1 MVVRFVCLA
10 SAWAC
15 CRLAPP
21 SNANVTAL
29 CRKLWVVSLS
39 LSSPAARRASFAIC
53 RMLRVDSGFPYVLLE
68 RLANSG
74 ESPPPDD
81 LALLAPARCQV
92 VVNGS

>member
-68 RLANSG
+68 SDANSG
-74 ESPPPDD
+74 ESSPTTSRPSH
-81 LALLAPARCQV
+81 LRAAR
-92 VVNGS
+92 

>member
-1 MVVRFVCLA
+1 MRA
-10 SAWAC
+10 PGPAAGW
-15 CRLAPP
+15 RPP

-74 ESPPPDD
+74 ASSPTTSRPSH
-81 LALLAPARCQV
+81 LRAAR
-92 VVNGS
+92 